1 MLGVSVML
9 KKSVRELAAKA
20 VSLVCEPCFDTQDVL
35 IEAAAR
41 EHAAAALAAEK
52 VLRKHADSDGLV
64 AMFARN
70 SRRWSPP
77 LAKAIAAAEKAVHDL
92 VERETAGA

>member
-1 MLGVSVML
+1 ML

-20 VSLVCEPCFDTQDVL
+20 VSLVCSPCYDSRDIL

-41 EHAAAALAAEK
+41 EHAAALAAAER
-52 VLRKHADSDGLV
+52 VLRKHADPDGHV

-70 SRRWSPP
+70 ARGKWSPP
-77 LAKAIAAAEKAVHDL
+77 LAKAIEAAERAVHDL

>member
-1 MLGVSVML
+1 MI

-20 VSLVCEPCFDTQDVL
+20 VSLVCAPCYDSRDVL

-41 EHAAAALAAEK
+41 EHATALAAAER
-52 VLRKHADSDGLV
+52 VLRRAADDQGLV
-64 AMFARN
+64 ALFARN
-70 SRRWSPP
+70 ARGRWSPP
-77 LAKAIAAAEKAVHDL
+77 LAKAIEAAERAVHDL

>member
-1 MLGVSVML
+1 ML

-20 VSLVCEPCFDTQDVL
+20 VSLVCSPCYDSRDIL

-41 EHAAAALAAEK
+41 EHAAALAAAER
-52 VLRKHADSDGLV
+52 VLRKHADPDGHV

-92 VERETAGA
+92 VEQETAGS

>member
-1 MLGVSVML
+1 ML
-9 KKSVRELAAKA
+9 KKSVRELASKA
-20 VSLVCEPCFDTQDVL
+20 ASLVCAPCFDEKDFMVA
-35 IEAAAR
+35 AAAR
-41 EHAAAALAAEK
+41 EHTAALAAAAAI
-52 VLRKHADSDGLV
+52 LQRHADGDGLV

-92 VERETAGA
+92 IEQETAGS

>member
-1 MLGVSVML
+1 MI
-9 KKSVRELAAKA
+9 KKTVRELAAKA
-20 VSLVCEPCFDTQDVL
+20 VSLVCEPCFDSRDVL

-41 EHAAAALAAEK
+41 EHAAAQNAAEK
-52 VLRKHADSDGLV
+52 VLRRHADSEGCV
-64 AMFARN
+64 ALFARN

-92 VERETAGA
+92 VEQETAGS